1 LTISPQLL
9 EELSNTQGE
18 VKPYLMDNGKVKN
31 VGDKLTEAQY
41 KWDMNE
47 NAMATEKLAEGIRN
61 FAADQAKLEI
71 LLGKM
76 L

>member
-1 LTISPQLL
+1 
-9 EELSNTQGE
+9 
-18 VKPYLMDNGKVKN
+18 MDNGKVKN